1 MSSSWIGSAGTDL
14 CSVVTRPRSPAFRHR
29 HAASWNEP
37 SMRKQLNWISPRYC
51 SRSCWDISRGCRGKA
66 LRGANVVILMTT
78 IAAVPTGYAIERVD
92 FATANDDLMAQ
103 TVALEHVLDAEAL
116 PEDPPRPAELI
127 AARFRVTST
136 MSERQ
141 QWGAFANDRLVARA
155 ALFRNLTAS
164 NAATRDVDIAV
175 DPAHRRRGLGRA
187 LLTVCVGAID
197 DAQSRLLEGW
207 TGTRVPAGTAF
218 AERIGATG
226 GLHMRAS
233 QLDLAKVD
241 RALMREWASI
251 DPAGYRLEWIIG
263 DTPDQLMDNVIK
275 ALRAINR
282 MPREGLE
289 MEGWFVLA
297 MDESG
302 ASAGFTDVSFDR
314 RFPHVVQQR
323 GTAVVPEH
331 QGKGIGKWMKARMLE
346 KILAELPKARYIR
359 TENAGSNAPML
370 AINVKMGFQPAWEN
384 TIWQIPLADAQR
396 YVSNGS

>member
-1 MSSSWIGSAGTDL
+1 
-14 CSVVTRPRSPAFRHR
+14 
-29 HAASWNEP
+29 
-37 SMRKQLNWISPRYC
+37 MRKQWNWISPRYC
-51 SRSCWDISRGCRGKA
+51 SRSCWDISKGCRGKA

-175 DPAHRRRGLGRA
+175 HPAHRRRGLGRA

-197 DAQSRLLEGW
+197 DAESRLLEGW

-251 DPAGYRLEWIIG
+251 DPAGYRIEWIIG
-263 DTPDQLMDNVIK
+263 DTPDHLMDNVID

-289 MEGWFVLA
+289 MEDWEFTPEIIRDGERVMKERGREGWFVLA
-297 MDESG
+297 IHQSG

-314 RFPHVVQQR
+314 RFPSVIQQR

-331 QGKGIGKWMKARMLE
+331 QGKGIGKWMKARMIE
-346 KILAELPKARYIR
+346 KIVAKLPEARYIR

-370 AINVKMGFQPAWEN
+370 AINVKMGFRPAWEN

-396 YVSNGS
+396 YVSDGS

>member
-1 MSSSWIGSAGTDL
+1 
-14 CSVVTRPRSPAFRHR
+14 
-29 HAASWNEP
+29 
-37 SMRKQLNWISPRYC
+37 
-51 SRSCWDISRGCRGKA
+51 
-66 LRGANVVILMTT
+66 MTT
-78 IAAVPTGYAIERVD
+78 RAAVPTGYAMEPVD
-92 FATANDDLMAQ
+92 FAGARDDLMEQ
-103 TVALEHVLDAEAL
+103 VVALEHALDAEAV

-127 AARFRVTST
+127 AARFRVTSK
-136 MSERQ
+136 MSARK
-141 QWGAFANDRLVARA
+141 QWGAFANGRLVARA
-155 ALFRNLTAS
+155 SLFRNLSGS
-164 NAATRDVDIAV
+164 NEATRDVDIAV
-175 DPAHRRRGLGRA
+175 HPGHRRRGLGRA
-187 LLTVCVGAID
+187 LFAACVDAID
-197 DAQSRLLEGW
+197 DAQSRLLEAW
-207 TGTRVPAGTAF
+207 TTTRVPAGTTF
-218 AERIGATG
+218 AERMGATG

-241 RALMREWASI
+241 RSLMREWASI

-263 DTPDQLMDNVIK
+263 DTPDQLMDNVID

-289 MEGWFVLA
+289 MEDWKFTPEIIRDSERMMKARGREGWFVLA

-346 KILAELPKARYIR
+346 KILAELPEARYVR

-370 AINVKMGFQPAWEN
+370 AINIKMGFRPAWEN
-384 TIWQIPLADAQR
+384 TIWQIPLAGARR
-396 YVSNGS
+396 YISKRMMTV

>member
-1 MSSSWIGSAGTDL
+1 
-14 CSVVTRPRSPAFRHR
+14 
-29 HAASWNEP
+29 
-37 SMRKQLNWISPRYC
+37 MRKQWNWISPRYC
-51 SRSCWDISRGCRGKA
+51 SRSCWDISKGCRGKA

-175 DPAHRRRGLGRA
+175 HPAHRRRGLGRA

-251 DPAGYRLEWIIG
+251 DPAGYRIEWIIG
-263 DTPDQLMDNVIK
+263 DTPDHLMDNVID

-289 MEGWFVLA
+289 MEDWEFTPEIIRDGERVMKERGREGWFVLA
-297 MDESG
+297 IHQSG

-314 RFPHVVQQR
+314 RFPSVIQQR

-331 QGKGIGKWMKARMLE
+331 QGKGIGKWMKARMIE
-346 KILAELPKARYIR
+346 KIVAKLPEARYIR

-370 AINVKMGFQPAWEN
+370 AINVKMGFRPAWEN
-384 TIWQIPLADAQR
+384 TIWQIPLAEAQR

>member
-1 MSSSWIGSAGTDL
+1 
-14 CSVVTRPRSPAFRHR
+14 
-29 HAASWNEP
+29 
-37 SMRKQLNWISPRYC
+37 
-51 SRSCWDISRGCRGKA
+51 
-66 LRGANVVILMTT
+66 MTT

-175 DPAHRRRGLGRA
+175 HPAHRRRGLGRA

-197 DAQSRLLEGW
+197 DAESRLLEGW

-251 DPAGYRLEWIIG
+251 DPAGYRIEWIIG
-263 DTPDQLMDNVIK
+263 DTPDHLMDNVID

-289 MEGWFVLA
+289 MEDWEFTPEIIRDGERVMKERGREGWFVLA
-297 MDESG
+297 IHESG

-314 RFPHVVQQR
+314 RFPSVIQQR

-331 QGKGIGKWMKARMLE
+331 QGKGIGKWMKARMIE
-346 KILAELPKARYIR
+346 KIVAKLPEARYIR

-370 AINVKMGFQPAWEN
+370 AINVKMGFRPAWEN
-384 TIWQIPLADAQR
+384 TIWQIPLAEAQR